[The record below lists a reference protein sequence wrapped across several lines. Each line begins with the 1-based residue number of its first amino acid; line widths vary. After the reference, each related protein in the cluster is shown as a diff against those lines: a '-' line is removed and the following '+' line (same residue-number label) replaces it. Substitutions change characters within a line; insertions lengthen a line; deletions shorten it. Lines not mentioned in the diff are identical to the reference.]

1 MEHVLM
7 LPNVNLADLAN
18 SPTPTA
24 LSMIHDGDYDVTV
37 SNVRTTCYSRFAAEV
52 QQCAKYN

>member
-1 MEHVLM
+1 M